1 MDGATFI
8 KNFRGETADE
18 VEPYLWGDSLV
29 LRYLN
34 EAQYEFCRRTD
45 GIADSVSSI
54 CTVRVKAATAKISPL
69 IKKIRA
75 ATMAEPRRPLGVM
88 SVEGARDSG
97 ISLANPTT
105 GLPLSMITGVG
116 PGIAQ
121 FHPAPAAPEEVTVH
135 LDVLRFPLNQ
145 IESPGDELELGDE
158 VAPTLMNYVLHRAYA
173 RADADTYDRGRSETA
188 LAAFLNGCREAQAAQ
203 SRARSKSGTVNFSW

>member
-18 VEPYLWGDSLV
+18 VEPYLWKDSLI

-45 GIADSVSSI
+45 GIADSVSSV

-69 IKKIRA
+69 IKKIRT
-75 ATMAEPRRPLGVM
+75 ATMAEPRRLLGVM
-88 SVEGARDSG
+88 SVEEARDSG

-105 GLPLSMITGVG
+105 GLPIFMITGVG
-116 PGIAQ
+116 HGIAQ
-121 FHPAPAAPEEVTVH
+121 FHPVPAAPEEVTVH
-135 LDVLRFPLNQ
+135 LDVLRYPLNQ

-158 VAPTLMNYVLHRAYA
+158 VVPTLMHYVLHRAYA
-173 RADADTYDRGRSETA
+173 RADADTFDRNRSEAA

-203 SRARSKSGTVNFSW
+203 SRARSKSGAVNFSW